1 MSAEWE
7 RKAFYLGLSTHC
19 SALLPPGSL
28 TLFSPSVSDA
38 QNLTSRVHITRDR
51 YLMEQYIPVLIAL
64 VLGGVVAGAMVF
76 ASTLLGPK
84 KHTAVKDEPF
94 ECGNPAS
101 GTAWGRFSVKFY
113 LVAILFIVFDVEVV
127 FLYPWAVVFRRLGS
141 FGFVEMLVFVLILAV
156 GLVYIIK
163 KGALE
168 SA

>member
-1 MSAEWE
+1 M
-7 RKAFYLGLSTHC
+7 G
-19 SALLPPGSL
+19 
-28 TLFSPSVSDA
+28 
-38 QNLTSRVHITRDR
+38 
-51 YLMEQYIPVLIAL
+51 QYIPVLIAL
-64 VLGGVVAGAMVF
+64 VLWGVVAGAMVS
-76 ASTLLGPK
+76 ASTLFGPK

-94 ECGNPAS
+94 ECGNPTS

-127 FLYPWAVVFRRLGS
+127 FLYPWAVVFRRLGF

-168 SA
+168 ST